1 MAKEPAAVSPS
12 DEVLLKRIQEEGDG
26 KAQDILLARYKELVK
41 KKTSLYYMAGAER
54 DDIVRMDDWPI

>member
-41 KKTSLYYMAGAER
+41 KEDVPLLYGWCGAG
-54 DDIVRMDDWPI
+54 

>member
-41 KKTSLYYMAGAER
+41 KTSLYYMAGAGAG
-54 DDIVRMDDWPI
+54 

>member
-41 KKTSLYYMAGAER
+41 KRRPFTIWL
-54 DDIVRMDDWPI
+54 VRSGMISSRKG